1 MSRITL
7 NVDEYFITNY
17 CHVIRDKWAEA
28 DGGGIYP
35 STSLKRRGS
44 RGDSGKLEAVHG
56 VTRAVPQESVL
67 ALLGPNCAGKSTAIK
82 MLINAF
88 EPTSGAARALRV
100 GSRKLGE
107 KEKAQIGYVS

>member
-1 MSRITL
+1 MGRGGWR
-7 NVDEYFITNY
+7 
-17 CHVIRDKWAEA
+17 RDLPIDIVETA
-28 DGGGIYP
+28 GL
-35 STSLKRRGS
+35 TRR
-44 RGDSGKLEAVHG
+44 SGKLEAVHG

-67 ALLGPNCAGKSTAIK
+67 ALLGPNGAGKSTAIK

-88 EPTSGAARALRV
+88 EPTSGAARVLRV